1 MLAVTRAARSF
12 DPSRGVPFAG
22 FALVCA
28 RREMCR
34 LAALQGAPVR
44 LPKVDPRRKAPL
56 KVERVNVRDA
66 FAARTSP
73 SPEPLFV
80 ETSELVAAARG
91 R

>member
-1 MLAVTRAARSF
+1 
-12 DPSRGVPFAG
+12 
-22 FALVCA
+22 
-28 RREMCR
+28 MCR

-56 KVERVNVRDA
+56 KVVRVNVRDA

-73 SPEPLFV
+73 SPEALFV
-80 ETSELVAAARG
+80 EMSELAAAARG